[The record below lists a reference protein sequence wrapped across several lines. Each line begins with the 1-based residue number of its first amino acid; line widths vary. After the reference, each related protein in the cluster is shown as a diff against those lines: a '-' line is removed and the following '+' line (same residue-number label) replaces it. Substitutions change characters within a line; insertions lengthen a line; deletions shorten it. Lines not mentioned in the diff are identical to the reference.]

1 MFGNID
7 KSKILQFV
15 CLDGKDGGNVLKCFG
30 IPKYWK
36 TTIPYSF
43 CDIETNCDLF
53 VPSFLLAIIPC
64 VYFFILI
71 NILSLN
77 QGCLSFVFWLKNL
90 HMVKRFFTFDCCYKR
105 KTMLECLFLWK
116 CKWKM
121 VVNCLL
127 VSIY

>member
-1 MFGNID
+1 M
-7 KSKILQFV
+7 QFV
-15 CLDGKDGGNVLKCFG
+15 CLDGKDGGNVLKCFS

-53 VPSFLLAIIPC
+53 VPSFSSCNNTLCLFL
-64 VYFFILI
+64 YSHQHSFIEPRL
-71 NILSLN
+71 
-77 QGCLSFVFWLKNL
+77 FVIFFWLKNL
-90 HMVKRFFTFDCCYKR
+90 HMVKRFFTFYCCYKR